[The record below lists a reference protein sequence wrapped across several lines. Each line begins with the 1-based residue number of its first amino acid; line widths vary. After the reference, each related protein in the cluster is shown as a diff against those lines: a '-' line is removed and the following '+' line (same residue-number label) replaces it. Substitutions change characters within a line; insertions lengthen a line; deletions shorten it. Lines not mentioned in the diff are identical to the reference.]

1 MNVTKYLK
9 NLGHDT
15 VPGSFYSLINTWEN
29 WYRNSVKGFHTYRI
43 YNGREHIPVK
53 RYSLGMAKK
62 TSEDIADLLLNERV
76 SIVAADAVSDTYLQA
91 VLNKNRFLVIGND
104 YQERKAYTGTVAYI
118 PCLNGIRISEDGHLI
133 GREGSVDINFVS
145 AANIFPL
152 SWENSEITECAFS
165 FFKTVKGKQ
174 FANIQLHLIQMT
186 GGQPE
191 YVIENHVVE
200 CTEGAGKE
208 LSVDK
213 WKELPPFASL
223 QPKIHTGSTRRQ
235 FVIDRLNIVNN
246 TSEDNPMGVALF
258 ANSLD
263 QLRGLDT
270 TYDSYVNEFVLGK
283 KRVFVAPEMMAVNE
297 LGDPVFDPNDVVF
310 YKLPEDTLRGD
321 KPIVESNMELRSDE
335 HNKALNDGLNI
346 LSIKTGFGPKHY
358 KFEQGNVTT
367 ATQVI
372 SENSDMFRTLKK
384 HEIILEDVL
393 KELAQII
400 LRLGQTLGNAVD
412 PETEI
417 TIDFDDSIIEDKQS
431 ERQQDRQDVA
441 MGAMTLLDY
450 RMKWYQE
457 DAEEA
462 AKHITSDEV
471 PPDGEEE

>member
-1 MNVTKYLK
+1 M
-9 NLGHDT
+9 
-15 VPGSFYSLINTWEN
+15 
-29 WYRNSVKGFHTYRI
+29 
-43 YNGREHIPVK
+43 K

-62 TSEDIADLLLNERV
+62 TSEDMADLLLNERV
-76 SIVAADAVSDTYLQA
+76 SIVAADAVSDAYLQA
-91 VLNKNRFLVIGND
+91 VLKKNRFLVIGND

-118 PCLNGIRISEDGHLI
+118 PCLNGIRIAEDGHLI
-133 GREGSVDINFVS
+133 GGEGSVDINFVS

-174 FANIQLHLIQMT
+174 FVNIQLHLIQMT
-186 GGQPE
+186 
-191 YVIENHVVE
+191 
-200 CTEGAGKE
+200 GAGKE

-223 QPKIHTGSTRRQ
+223 QPKIHTGSTHRQ

-471 PPDGEEE
+471 TPDEEEE